1 MLMRW
6 EPVQAPARQL
16 VQVLRLAREQEQEPL
31 LQREQV
37 WVPVSRPV
45 LAPRPVLAHA

>member
-1 MLMRW
+1 MRR

-16 VQVLRLAREQEQEPL
+16 VQVLRLAREQEPL

-37 WVPVSRPV
+37 RVPVSWPV

>member
-1 MLMRW
+1 MRR

-16 VQVLRLAREQEQEPL
+16 VQVLRLAREQEPL

-37 WVPVSRPV
+37 PVAWPV